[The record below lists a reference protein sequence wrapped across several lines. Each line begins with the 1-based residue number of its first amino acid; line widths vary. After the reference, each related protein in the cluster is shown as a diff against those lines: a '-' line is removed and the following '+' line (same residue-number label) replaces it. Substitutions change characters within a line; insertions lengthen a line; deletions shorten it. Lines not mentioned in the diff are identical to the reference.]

1 MDWDTYFKEQII
13 KSNNHTLN
21 NITDFTGNYTFNKVS
36 DFAKNQSGG
45 FWFNKDEMDAKKKWA
60 LEWISDKLFMF

>member
-21 NITDFTGNYTFNKVS
+21 NITDFTGNYTYFT
-36 DFAKNQSGG
+36 KNQSGG
-45 FWFNKDEMDAKKKWA
+45 FLFNKDEIEAKKQYLLKWFDNN
-60 LEWISDKLFMF
+60 LWMF